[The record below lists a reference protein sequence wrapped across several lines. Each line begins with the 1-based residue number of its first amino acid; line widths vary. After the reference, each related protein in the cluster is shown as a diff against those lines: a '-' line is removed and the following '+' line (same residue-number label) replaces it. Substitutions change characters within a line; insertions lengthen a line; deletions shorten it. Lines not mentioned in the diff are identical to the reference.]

1 MDLDLVVRLVAVL
14 IVDGERNRRVFSAEA
29 IRCRR
34 AVDRCQGISVLERPL
49 ARLPGEAYIG
59 ARRIG
64 HPAVEFDGSV
74 LAH

>member
-1 MDLDLVVRLVAVL
+1 MDLDLVVRLIAVF
-14 IVDGERNRRVFSAEA
+14 IVDGERYRHIFPTEA
-29 IRCRR
+29 IRRR
-34 AVDRCQGISVLERPL
+34 CVVDRCQGISVLECPL

-59 ARRIG
+59 ARRIA